1 MNNPFNF
8 KLQFASFFPYLHP
21 LLSPKFPH
29 CLWTGDLS
37 QPEICLTF
45 DDGPHPQYTLELLK
59 VLEQF
64 QITASFFWLGHE
76 VEKYPEIAQAVYQ
89 QGHWIGLHGYKHDTF
104 PLLTEIALK
113 QSLEKTKTAIFNAC
127 GLEPELILDVRPPN
141 GVFLPRTLDLLTSWG
156 YRPVMWSVVP
166 EDWVQ
171 PGVEIVS
178 NRVIKQTRNG
188 SIIVLHDGYN
198 GGKDVAK
205 TTEEIIPKLL
215 EQGYQFV
222 TISKF
227 WQSAKPML

>member
-21 LLSPKFPH
+21 LLTPNFPL
-29 CLWTGDLS
+29 CLWTGNLS

-45 DDGPHPQYTLELLK
+45 DDGPHPKYTLELLK

-64 QITASFFWLGHE
+64 QVTASFFWLGQW

-89 QGHWIGLHGYKHDTF
+89 QGHWIGLHGYQHDSF
-104 PLLTEIALK
+104 PFLTEIALK
-113 QSLEKTKTAIFNAC
+113 QSLERTKTAIFNAC
-127 GLEPELILDVRPPN
+127 GLEPELIPDVRPPN
-141 GVFLPRTLDLLTSWG
+141 GVFLPRTLDLLTTWG

-166 EDWVQ
+166 EDWVH
-171 PGVEIVS
+171 PGVEVVTH
-178 NRVIKQTRNG
+178 RVIKQTKNG
-188 SIIVLHDGYN
+188 SIIVLHDGCF

-205 TTEEIIPKLL
+205 TTQEIIPKLL
-215 EQGYQFV
+215 GQGYQFV

-227 WQSAKPML
+227 WQSAKSMI

>member
-1 MNNPFNF
+1 
-8 KLQFASFFPYLHP
+8 
-21 LLSPKFPH
+21 
-29 CLWTGDLS
+29 
-37 QPEICLTF
+37 
-45 DDGPHPQYTLELLK
+45 
-59 VLEQF
+59 
-64 QITASFFWLGHE
+64 
-76 VEKYPEIAQAVYQ
+76 
-89 QGHWIGLHGYKHDTF
+89 
-104 PLLTEIALK
+104 
-113 QSLEKTKTAIFNAC
+113 
-127 GLEPELILDVRPPN
+127 
-141 GVFLPRTLDLLTSWG
+141 
-156 YRPVMWSVVP
+156 MWSVVP

-205 TTEEIIPKLL
+205 TAEEIIPKLL